1 MTKIQIVGGV
11 IEILSSD
18 LIVKHLLEFTRQE
31 LKYSPFHKKY
41 INATISDKIY
51 DSCRKQNSGSYLIK
65 VGLGFAPYLATAI
78 KGYISYEDYAKL
90 LQCVLNDNPRS
101 FPFPELRDYQNEDV
115 LHLLKFKRGL
125 FSCYTGYGKTQVQAI
140 LAKYFYDMG
149 ESVLLLAPGKKSLD
163 EIVKRCN
170 SIGMKTPSDD
180 LRMNAM
186 ISSGV
191 LNTNIVKDPKERDKF
206 FAQLRSYSVVLC
218 DEVEGIA
225 PNKSGQLILDHLNAK
240 MLYGFSGTSD
250 KKAGELLS
258 FSSGINSV
266 IARNKDLVKYFGPTL
281 VYRVPTKIGIT
292 MNHIFS
298 GSLDR
303 IKFTKEDFDKEKNV
317 YIQVLNKMWTTPE
330 VCEDLVKIIKMY
342 PRIYIPINNL
352 NFIISHWIDN
362 YWIGVFRILLV
373 CGEGYI
379 YYDLNGNKTKLNLT
393 EACEYIKND
402 KVDVIPSTSSGFRA
416 LDFPNLR
423 HIFLISGNIA
433 SIVLQC
439 IGRVARGEK
448 MNIVTLEP
456 ESGKRIPVYTKGME
470 QRKELIEKYYR
481 YCEIDDIDFHL

>member
-1 MTKIQIVGGV
+1 MVKINIVNGV

-18 LIVKHLLEFTRQE
+18 IIVKSLLEFVRE
-31 LKYSPFHKKY
+31 EVRYSPFHKKY
-41 INATISDKIY
+41 VKTTVRDKIY
-51 DSCRKQNSGSYLIK
+51 DSCRKQKDGNYLIR

-78 KGYISYEDYAKL
+78 KTYISGDDYILL
-90 LQCVLNDNPRS
+90 LQSIRCENPRT
-101 FPFPELRDYQNEDV
+101 FPFQELRDYQNQDV
-115 LHLLKFKRGL
+115 LHLLKYKRGL
-125 FSCYTGYGKTQVQAI
+125 FSCYTGYGKTQVQAV

-149 ESVLLLAPGKKSLD
+149 ESVLLLAPGKKALD

-170 SIGMKTPSDD
+170 SMGIKIPSDD
-180 LRMNAM
+180 LRINAM

-191 LNTNIVKDPKERDKF
+191 LNTNKLKDPKEAEKF
-206 FAQLRSYSVVLC
+206 FNLLGSYSVVLC

-225 PNKSGQLILDHLNAK
+225 PNNSGKLILDHLNAK

-250 KKAGELLS
+250 KLAAELLS
-258 FSSGINSV
+258 FSNGINDV

-281 VYRVPTKIGIT
+281 VYRVPTKISIL
-292 MNHIFS
+292 MNHVFS
-298 GSLDR
+298 TSLDK
-303 IKFTKEDFDKEKNV
+303 IKFTKDDFNKENNI
-317 YIQVLNKMWTTPE
+317 YIQVLNRMWTTPE
-330 VCEDLVKIIKMY
+330 VCKDLVKIIKMY
-342 PRIYIPINNL
+342 PKIYIPINNL
-352 NFIISHWIDN
+352 NFIISHWIEN
-362 YWIGVFRILLV
+362 YWKGVFRILLV

-393 EACEYIKND
+393 EACEYIKNN

-416 LDFPNLR
+416 LDFPDLK

-456 ESGKRIPVYTKGME
+456 ESRKKIPVYTKGLN
-470 QRKELIEKYYR
+470 QRKELIENYYK
-481 YCEIDDIDFHL
+481 YCEIDDIDIHL

>member
-1 MTKIQIVGGV
+1 
-11 IEILSSD
+11 
-18 LIVKHLLEFTRQE
+18 
-31 LKYSPFHKKY
+31 
-41 INATISDKIY
+41 
-51 DSCRKQNSGSYLIK
+51 
-65 VGLGFAPYLATAI
+65 
-78 KGYISYEDYAKL
+78 
-90 LQCVLNDNPRS
+90 
-101 FPFPELRDYQNEDV
+101 
-115 LHLLKFKRGL
+115 
-125 FSCYTGYGKTQVQAI
+125 
-140 LAKYFYDMG
+140 
-149 ESVLLLAPGKKSLD
+149 
-163 EIVKRCN
+163 
-170 SIGMKTPSDD
+170 
-180 LRMNAM
+180 
-186 ISSGV
+186 
-191 LNTNIVKDPKERDKF
+191 
-206 FAQLRSYSVVLC
+206 
-218 DEVEGIA
+218 
-225 PNKSGQLILDHLNAK
+225 
-240 MLYGFSGTSD
+240 
-250 KKAGELLS
+250 
-258 FSSGINSV
+258 
-266 IARNKDLVKYFGPTL
+266 
-281 VYRVPTKIGIT
+281 
-292 MNHIFS
+292 
-298 GSLDR
+298 
-303 IKFTKEDFDKEKNV
+303 
-317 YIQVLNKMWTTPE
+317 
-330 VCEDLVKIIKMY
+330 MY